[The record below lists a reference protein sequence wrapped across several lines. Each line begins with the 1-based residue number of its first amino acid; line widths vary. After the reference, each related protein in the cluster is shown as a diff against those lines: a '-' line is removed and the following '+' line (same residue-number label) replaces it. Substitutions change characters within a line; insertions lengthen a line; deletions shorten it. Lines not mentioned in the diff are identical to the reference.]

1 MLVRNV
7 NEGTLELKKRHWK
20 LSLHQIL
27 HVVCFSG
34 YVENLV
40 DTESKCSSHLT
51 ELFLARAT
59 ARADNMNKLKFSI
72 FKDVHYKSKNLAEES
87 RYTISLIHVRVA
99 LICYCGKR

>member
-1 MLVRNV
+1 M
-7 NEGTLELKKRHWK
+7 
-20 LSLHQIL
+20 
-27 HVVCFSG
+27 
-34 YVENLV
+34 

-51 ELFLARAT
+51 KLFLARAT
-59 ARADNMNKLKFSI
+59 ARADFNMNKLRFSI